1 MRVLLLGLVTN
12 KEALTKH
19 SIWHDPN
26 AKFPKIDI
34 KKVNIRSS
42 VANTCTHLQL
52 EEVHKEST
60 QSDIAQYPQ
69 YYPGF

>member
-12 KEALTKH
+12 KDALTKH
-19 SIWHDPN
+19 SIWLDPN

-52 EEVHKEST
+52 EVHKEST

-69 YYPGF
+69 